1 MLGMASDDPA
11 AAASLRCR
19 IGAQSW
25 MDCRMI
31 TAIPGEQWSLVWGQ
45 RHIDF
50 RHDGSGTMLMR
61 MAAGGGW
68 IHVQPLWTSDQS
80 LCWETV
86 CAKGKI
92 PLD

>member
-11 AAASLRCR
+11 AAASFR
-19 IGAQSW
+19 
-25 MDCRMI
+25 CRMI

-61 MAAGGGW
+61 MAA
-68 IHVQPLWTSDQS
+68 
-80 LCWETV
+80 
-86 CAKGKI
+86 
-92 PLD
+92 

>member
-19 IGAQSW
+19 
-25 MDCRMI
+25 I

-80 LCWETV
+80 LCWEAV